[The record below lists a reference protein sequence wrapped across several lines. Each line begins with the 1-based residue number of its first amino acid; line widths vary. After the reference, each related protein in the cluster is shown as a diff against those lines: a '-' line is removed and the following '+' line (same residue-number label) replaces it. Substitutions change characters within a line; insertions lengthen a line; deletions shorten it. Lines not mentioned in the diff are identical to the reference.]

1 MPIYEYECGSCHNV
15 IEVTQSISEEPLTTC
30 PDCSGTL
37 KKIISMSAFHLK
49 GGGWYADGYSSNS
62 TKCGKSAGT
71 CTYNGSKTPAS
82 HSEQG
87 KSSAVTN
94 HAPKK
99 ESNTSCNG
107 CKASASASLSSG

>member
-15 IEVTQSISEEPLTTC
+15 IEVTQSISEEPLTSC

-62 TKCGKSAGT
+62 AKCGKSSGA
-71 CTYNGSKTPAS
+71 CTNNGSKTS
-82 HSEQG
+82 TGNSEQSNSG
-87 KSSAVTN
+87 VAAN
-94 HAPKK
+94 HTPKK
-99 ESNTSCNG
+99 EGSASCNG
-107 CKASASASLSSG
+107 CKASASV